1 MKNIALA
8 LVAFTIA
15 AGCAYAKFSA
25 VKPLPQPRAYV
36 TMANEP
42 EGTSTSTLASGG
54 SGSTS
59 GTITSGT
66 WTVTAALPTGT
77 NVINSSGMI
86 LTSTSTLSAEA
97 LIYIRAAPAP
107 QLAISCDDDTCTVN
121 ARDMDQ
127 AKALLERIAARS
139 VTMNIDVAHD
149 ANCHPVHEHDV
160 IARQDTK
167 PDIVASR

>member
-1 MKNIALA
+1 MMKNIALA

-54 SGSTS
+54 GS
-59 GTITSGT
+59 TITSGT

-77 NVINSSGMI
+77 NVIDSSGMI

>member
-1 MKNIALA
+1 MMKNIALA

-54 SGSTS
+54 GS
-59 GTITSGT
+59 TITSGT
-66 WTVTAALPTGT
+66 WTVTAALPSGT
-77 NVINSSGMI
+77 NAISSSGMI
-86 LTSTSTLSAEA
+86 LTSNATYTVASEN
-97 LIYIRAAPAP
+97 LIYINAAPPP